1 MTLIEAIEER
11 DIKAVKQHL
20 TTGANVNVKVASGQI
35 QGNTAVDAANKDN
48 HTETAALLR
57 KHGGKTVDN

>member
-1 MTLIEAIEER
+1 MTLIEER

-20 TTGANVNVKVASGQI
+20 TTGASVNAKVASGQI
-35 QGNTAVDAANKDN
+35 QGNTAVDAANKGN